1 MLEGFDPNQ
10 IQDIEGARQAIVM
23 LLNLVEDIESE
34 NQKLREQ
41 NQRLR
46 DEINRLKG
54 EQGKPNIK
62 PNKKKKKNN
71 NESASTDYSSE
82 EERHQSKKWHK
93 QSKKEKIKT
102 DREQV
107 LEVDPETLPEDA
119 EFKGYE
125 DVVVQDI
132 KIETDNV
139 LFRKE
144 KYYSPSQHKVYIAD
158 LPVGYKGQFGPGIK
172 SWVVVMYFA
181 MNVTEP
187 KILTFLE
194 TVGVY
199 ISTGQISNILH
210 GEVGSLHTE
219 KEEIYEA
226 GLRSTP
232 WQQIDDTAAR
242 VNGQNQYTHVVCNPF
257 YTVYFTT
264 PHKDRLTVLQVLWGG
279 RPLMFCL
286 NDLAFA
292 YLESYSFSK
301 VKRKK
306 LTRLQREQMFTQI
319 KFEALLEE
327 HLPELG
333 PRQFKQVLEAAAIAA
348 YHTQDEF
355 PIVDLLLSDDARQF
369 KRIVES
375 LALCWIHDGRHY
387 KKLMPSVEYH
397 RRLLDEFLT
406 KYWAFYHELQAYRLN
421 PTTAERERLDAE
433 FDELFS
439 TATNYRD
446 LDDRIAKTKA
456 KKEELLQVLEHPEI
470 PLHNNASELGARK
483 QKPKLNISFGPRT
496 DAGAKIW
503 DTGLT
508 IVATSRKLGV
518 NVLDYFRDRISGVN
532 QMPSLASLIEQRS
545 ADGLLGLSWQNE
557 PP

>member
-1 MLEGFDPNQ
+1 MLAGFDPHQ
-10 IQDIEGARQAIVM
+10 IQDIAGARQAIVM
-23 LLNLVEDIESE
+23 LLNLVEDIKSE

-46 DEINRLKG
+46 DEIKRLKG
-54 EQGKPNIK
+54 EPGKPNIK
-62 PNKKKKKNN
+62 PNKKKKNK
-71 NESASTDYSSE
+71 STSTDYSSE
-82 EERHQSKKWHK
+82 KERHRPPQRRK
-93 QSKKEKIKT
+93 QSKTEKIET

-107 LEVDPETLPEDA
+107 LQVDPETLPEDA

-132 KIETDNV
+132 KIETDNI

-144 KYYSPSQHKVYIAD
+144 KYYSPSQHKVYIAE
-158 LPVGYKGQFGPGIK
+158 LPGGYKGQFGPGIK

-194 TVGVY
+194 TVGIY
-199 ISTGQISNILH
+199 ISTGQISHILH
-210 GEVGSLHTE
+210 GEVGRLHTE
-219 KEEIYEA
+219 KEEIYQA
-226 GLRSTP
+226 GLCSTP

-257 YTVYFTT
+257 YTAYFTK
-264 PHKDRLTVLQVLWGG
+264 PHKDRLTVLQVLWGD
-279 RPLMFCL
+279 RPLVFCL
-286 NDLAFA
+286 NDLAWA
-292 YLESYSFSK
+292 YLESSSFSK

-306 LTRLQREQMFTQI
+306 LARLAREQMYPQTE
-319 KFEALLEE
+319 FEALLKDR
-327 HLPELG
+327 LPELG
-333 PRQFKQVLEAAAIAA
+333 PQQFKQVLEAAAIAA

-355 PIVDLLLSDDARQF
+355 PIVDLLLADDARQF
-369 KRIVES
+369 KRIAES
-375 LALCWIHDGRHY
+375 LALCWIHAGRHY
-387 KKLMPSVEYH
+387 KKLMPAVEYH
-397 RRLLDEFLT
+397 RQLLDDFLT
-406 KYWAFYHELQAYRLN
+406 KFWVFYHELQAYRLD
-421 PTTAERERLDAE
+421 PTEAGREHLDTE

-439 TATNYRD
+439 TVTNYQD

-456 KKEELLQVLEHPEI
+456 KKKELLQVLEHPEI
-470 PLHNNASELGARK
+470 PLHNNDSELGARR

-496 DAGAKIW
+496 DAGAQIW

-508 IVATSRKLGV
+508 IVATARKLDV
-518 NVLDYFRDRISGVN
+518 NVLDYFRDRISRVN
-532 QMPSLASLIEQRS
+532 QMPSLASLIEQKAAVS
-545 ADGLLGLSWQNE
+545 HLDMSWQNE

>member
-10 IQDIEGARQAIVM
+10 IRDVEGACQAIVM
-23 LLNLVEDIESE
+23 LLNLVEELKLE

-41 NQRLR
+41 KQRLR
-46 DEINRLKG
+46 DENNRLKG

-62 PNKKKKKNN
+62 PNRKKK
-71 NESASTDYSSE
+71 SGSSSTDYSSE
-82 EERHQSKKWHK
+82 KERHRRRKRCK
-93 QSKKEKIKT
+93 QSKKEKVKI

-107 LEVDPETLPEDA
+107 LTVDTETLPEDA
-119 EFKGYE
+119 KFKGYE
-125 DVVVQDI
+125 DVVVQDL
-132 KIETDNV
+132 KIETDNI

-144 KYYSPSQHKVYIAD
+144 KYHSSSQHKVYIAD
-158 LPVGYKGQFGPGIK
+158 LPVGYEGQFGPGIK

-187 KILTFLE
+187 KIITFLE
-194 TVGVY
+194 TVGIY
-199 ISTGQISNILH
+199 ISTGQISEILH
-210 GEVGSLHTE
+210 KQVKGLHTE
-219 KEEIYEA
+219 KKEIYEA

-257 YTVYFTT
+257 YTAYFTQA
-264 PHKDRLTVLQVLWGG
+264 HKDRLTVLQVLWGN

-292 YLESYSFSK
+292 YLESYSFSQA
-301 VKRKK
+301 KRKV
-306 LTRLQREQMFTQI
+306 LIQLPQEQMFTQAE
-319 KFEALLEE
+319 FEALLED
-327 HLPELG
+327 HLPKLG
-333 PRQFKQVLEAAAIAA
+333 PGQSKRVLEATAIAA

-355 PIVDLLLSDDARQF
+355 PIVRLLLCDDARQF
-369 KRIVES
+369 KRIAES

-387 KKLMPSVEYH
+387 KKLMPAVDYH
-397 RRLLDEFLT
+397 RQLLDKFLT
-406 KYWAFYHELQAYRLN
+406 RFWAFYHELHAYRLD
-421 PTTAERERLDAE
+421 PTEAEREHLDAE
-433 FDELFS
+433 FDKLFS
-439 TATNYRD
+439 TVTKYQD
-446 LDDRIAKTKA
+446 LDERIAKTKA
-456 KKEELLQVLEHPEI
+456 KKEELLQVLDHPEI
-470 PLHNNASELGARK
+470 PLHNNDSELGARK

-508 IVATSRKLGV
+508 IVTTARKLGV
-518 NVLDYFRDRISGVN
+518 NVFDYFRDRISKVN
-532 QMPSLASLIEQRS
+532 QMPSLSSLIEQKAANS
-545 ADGLLGLSWQNE
+545 HLNTSWQNE

>member
-1 MLEGFDPNQ
+1 MLEDFDPNQ
-10 IQDIEGARQAIVM
+10 IQDDEGARRAIVM
-23 LLNLVEDIESE
+23 LLNLVEELKSE
-34 NQKLREQ
+34 NQELREQ

-62 PNKKKKKNN
+62 ANKKKK
-71 NESASTDYSSE
+71 SGSSSTDYSSE
-82 EERHQSKKWHK
+82 KERHRPKKRRK
-93 QSKKEKIKT
+93 QSKKEKIEI

-107 LEVDPETLPEDA
+107 LKVDTETLPEDA
-119 EFKGYE
+119 RFKGYE

-144 KYYSPSQHKVYIAD
+144 KYHSASQHKVYIAD
-158 LPVGYKGQFGPGIK
+158 LPVGYEGQFGPGIK
-172 SWVVVMYFA
+172 SWIVVMYFA

-187 KILTFLE
+187 KIITFLE
-194 TVGVY
+194 TVGIY
-199 ISTGQISNILH
+199 ISTGQISEILH
-210 GEVGSLHTE
+210 GQVGGLHTE

-257 YTVYFTT
+257 YTAYFTK
-264 PHKDRLTVLQVLWGG
+264 PHKDRLTVLQVLWGD

-301 VKRKK
+301 VKRNK
-306 LTRLQREQMFTQI
+306 LAQLPREQMFI
-319 KFEALLEE
+319 RAEFEALLEDR
-327 HLPELG
+327 LPELG

-355 PIVDLLLSDDARQF
+355 PIVDLLLADDARQF
-369 KRIVES
+369 KQIVES

-406 KYWAFYHELQAYRLN
+406 KFWSFYHELHAYRLD
-421 PTTAERERLDAE
+421 PTEAERERLDAK

-439 TATNYRD
+439 TVTNYQN
-446 LDDRIAKTKA
+446 LDARIAKTKA

-470 PLHNNASELGARK
+470 PLHNNDSELGARK

-496 DAGAKIW
+496 DAGVKIW

-508 IVATSRKLGV
+508 IVATARKLGV
-518 NVLDYFRDRISGVN
+518 NVLDYFRDRISKVN
-532 QMPSLASLIEQRS
+532 QMPSLSSSIEQRA
-545 ADGLLGLSWQNE
+545 ADSHLDLSWQSE

>member
-10 IQDIEGARQAIVM
+10 IQDDEGARRAIVM
-23 LLNLVEDIESE
+23 LLNLVEELKTE

-62 PNKKKKKNN
+62 ANKKN
-71 NESASTDYSSE
+71 SGSSSTDYSSE
-82 EERHQSKKWHK
+82 KERHRPKKRRK
-93 QSKKEKIKT
+93 QSKKEKIEI

-107 LEVDPETLPEDA
+107 LKVDPNTLPEDA
-119 EFKGYE
+119 KFKGYE

-132 KIETDNV
+132 KIKTDNV

-144 KYYSPSQHKVYIAD
+144 KYHSASQHKVYIAD
-158 LPVGYKGQFGPGIK
+158 LPVGYEGQFGPGIK
-172 SWVVVMYFA
+172 SWIVVMYFA

-187 KILTFLE
+187 KIITFLE
-194 TVGVY
+194 TVGIY
-199 ISTGQISNILH
+199 ISTGQISEILH
-210 GEVGSLHTE
+210 SEVGDLHTE
-219 KEEIYEA
+219 KDEIYEA

-257 YTVYFTT
+257 YTAYFTK
-264 PHKDRLTVLQVLWGG
+264 PHKDRLTVLQVLWGD

-286 NDLAFA
+286 NDLAYA
-292 YLESYSFSK
+292 YLASYSFSK
-301 VKRKK
+301 VKRNK
-306 LTRLQREQMFTQI
+306 LAQLPREQMFI
-319 KFEALLEE
+319 RAEFEALLKER
-327 HLPELG
+327 LPELG

-355 PIVDLLLSDDARQF
+355 PIVDLLLADDAGQF
-369 KRIVES
+369 KQIVES

-406 KYWAFYHELQAYRLN
+406 KFWSFYHKLHAYRLN
-421 PTTAERERLDAE
+421 PIEDERERLDTE
-433 FDELFS
+433 FDKLFS
-439 TATNYRD
+439 TVSNYHD

-470 PLHNNASELGARK
+470 PLHNNDSELGARK

-496 DAGAKIW
+496 DAGVKIW

-508 IVATSRKLGV
+508 IVATARKLGV
-518 NVLDYFRDRISGVN
+518 NVLDYFRDRISRVN
-532 QMPSLASLIEQRS
+532 QMPSLSSLIEQRALDS
-545 ADGLLGLSWQNE
+545 PLDLSWQSE

>member
-10 IQDIEGARQAIVM
+10 IRDVEGARQAIVM
-23 LLNLVEDIESE
+23 LLNLVEELKSE

-41 NQRLR
+41 KQRLR

-62 PNKKKKKNN
+62 PNRKKK
-71 NESASTDYSSE
+71 SGYSSTDYSSE
-82 EERHQSKKWHK
+82 KERHRPKKRRK
-93 QSKKEKIKT
+93 QSKKEKIEI

-107 LEVDPETLPEDA
+107 LKVDPETLPEDA
-119 EFKGYE
+119 KFKGYE
-125 DVVVQDI
+125 DVVVQDL

-144 KYYSPSQHKVYIAD
+144 KYHSASQHKVYIAD

-187 KILTFLE
+187 KISTFLE
-194 TVGVY
+194 TVGIY
-199 ISTGQISNILH
+199 ISTGQISEILH
-210 GEVGSLHTE
+210 GEVGRLHTE

-257 YTVYFTT
+257 YTVYLTK
-264 PHKDRLTVLQVLWGG
+264 PHKDRLTVLQVLWGD

-301 VKRKK
+301 AKRKI
-306 LTRLQREQMFTQI
+306 LVQLPQEQMFSQTE
-319 KFEALLEE
+319 FEALLEE

-333 PRQFKQVLEAAAIAA
+333 PRQSKQVLEAAAIAA

-355 PIVDLLLSDDARQF
+355 PIVRLLLCDDARQF

-387 KKLMPSVEYH
+387 KKLMPAVEYH
-397 RRLLDEFLT
+397 RRLLNEFLT
-406 KYWAFYHELQAYRLN
+406 KFWAFYHELHAYRLD
-421 PTTAERERLDAE
+421 PTAVERERLDAK

-439 TATNYRD
+439 TVTNYRD

-470 PLHNNASELGARK
+470 PLHNNDSELGARK
-483 QKPKLNISFGPRT
+483 QKPKLNVSFGPRT

-508 IVATSRKLGV
+508 IVATARKLGV
-518 NVLDYFRDRISGVN
+518 NVLDYFRDRISKVN
-532 QMPSLASLIEQRS
+532 QMPSLSSLIEQRS
-545 ADGLLGLSWQNE
+545 ADSHLDLSWQNE

>member
-10 IQDIEGARQAIVM
+10 IQDDEGARRAIVM
-23 LLNLVEDIESE
+23 LLNLVEELKSE

-62 PNKKKKKNN
+62 ANKKKNG
-71 NESASTDYSSE
+71 SSSTDYSSE
-82 EERHQSKKWHK
+82 KERHRPKKRRK
-93 QSKKEKIKT
+93 QSKKEKIEI

-107 LEVDPETLPEDA
+107 LRVDPETLPEDA
-119 EFKGYE
+119 KFKGYE

-144 KYYSPSQHKVYIAD
+144 KYHSASQHKVYIAN
-158 LPVGYKGQFGPGIK
+158 LPVGYEGQFGPGIK
-172 SWVVVMYFA
+172 SWIVVMYFA

-187 KILTFLE
+187 KIITFLE
-194 TVGVY
+194 TVGIY
-199 ISTGQISNILH
+199 ISTGQISEILH
-210 GEVGSLHTE
+210 GEVGGLHTE
-219 KEEIYEA
+219 KEEIYKA

-232 WQQIDDTAAR
+232 WQQIDDTATR

-257 YTVYFTT
+257 YTAYFTK
-264 PHKDRLTVLQVLWGG
+264 PHKDRLTVLQVLWGD

-286 NDLAFA
+286 NDLAYA

-301 VKRKK
+301 VKRNK
-306 LTRLQREQMFTQI
+306 LAQLPREQMFI
-319 KFEALLEE
+319 RAEFEALLEE
-327 HLPELG
+327 RLPELG
-333 PRQFKQVLEAAAIAA
+333 VRQFKQVLEAAAIAA

-355 PIVDLLLSDDARQF
+355 PIVDLLLADDAGQF
-369 KRIVES
+369 KQIVES

-387 KKLMPSVEYH
+387 KKLMPSIEYH

-406 KYWAFYHELQAYRLN
+406 KFWSFYHELHAYRLN
-421 PTTAERERLDAE
+421 PTKDERERLDTE

-439 TATNYRD
+439 TVTNYHD

-456 KKEELLQVLEHPEI
+456 KKVELLQVLEHPEI
-470 PLHNNASELGARK
+470 PLHNNDSELGARK

-496 DAGAKIW
+496 DAGVKIW

-508 IVATSRKLGV
+508 IVATARKLGV
-518 NVLDYFRDRISGVN
+518 NVLDYFRDRISRVN
-532 QMPSLASLIEQRS
+532 QMPSLSSLIEQRA
-545 ADGLLGLSWQNE
+545 ADSHLDLSWQNE

>member
-1 MLEGFDPNQ
+1 MLAGFDPNQ

-23 LLNLVEDIESE
+23 LLNLVEDIKSE
-34 NQKLREQ
+34 NQNLREQ

-54 EQGKPNIK
+54 EQGKPDIK
-62 PNKKKKKNN
+62 PNKKKK
-71 NESASTDYSSE
+71 NESTSTDYSSE
-82 EERHQSKKWHK
+82 KERHRPKKRRK
-93 QSKKEKIKT
+93 QSKTEKIET

-132 KIETDNV
+132 KIETDNI

-194 TVGVY
+194 TVGIY

-210 GEVGSLHTE
+210 GQVGRLHTE
-219 KEEIYEA
+219 KEEIYKA
-226 GLRSTP
+226 GLHSTP

-257 YTVYFTT
+257 YTAYFTK
-264 PHKDRLTVLQVLWGG
+264 PHKDRLTVLQVLWGDH
-279 RPLMFCL
+279 PLMFCL
-286 NDLAFA
+286 NDLAFV

-306 LTRLQREQMFTQI
+306 LARLPREQMCTQGE
-319 KFEALLEE
+319 FEALLEDR
-327 HLPELG
+327 LPELG
-333 PRQFKQVLEAAAIAA
+333 PQQFKQVLEAAAIAA

-355 PIVDLLLSDDARQF
+355 PIVDLLLADDAGQF
-369 KRIVES
+369 KRIAES
-375 LALCWIHDGRHY
+375 LALCWIHDGRHSPA
-387 KKLMPSVEYH
+387 L
-397 RRLLDEFLT
+397 R
-406 KYWAFYHELQAYRLN
+406 AA
-421 PTTAERERLDAE
+421 
-433 FDELFS
+433 
-439 TATNYRD
+439 
-446 LDDRIAKTKA
+446 
-456 KKEELLQVLEHPEI
+456 QVI
-470 PLHNNASELGARK
+470 RN
-483 QKPKLNISFGPRT
+483 
-496 DAGAKIW
+496 
-503 DTGLT
+503 
-508 IVATSRKLGV
+508 
-518 NVLDYFRDRISGVN
+518 
-532 QMPSLASLIEQRS
+532 
-545 ADGLLGLSWQNE
+545 
-557 PP
+557 

>member
-1 MLEGFDPNQ
+1 MLAGFDPHQ
-10 IQDIEGARQAIVM
+10 IQDIAGARQAIVM
-23 LLNLVEDIESE
+23 LLNLVEDIKSE

-62 PNKKKKKNN
+62 PNKKKKNK
-71 NESASTDYSSE
+71 STSTDYSSE
-82 EERHQSKKWHK
+82 KERHRPPKRHK
-93 QSKKEKIKT
+93 QSKTEKIET

-107 LEVDPETLPEDA
+107 LQVDPETLPEDA

-132 KIETDNV
+132 KIETDNI

-144 KYYSPSQHKVYIAD
+144 KYYSPSQHKVYLAA
-158 LPVGYKGQFGPGIK
+158 LPEGYQGQFGPGIK
-172 SWVVVMYFA
+172 SWIVVLYFA
-181 MNVTEP
+181 LNVTEP

-194 TVGVY
+194 TVGIY
-199 ISTGQISNILH
+199 ISTGQISHILH
-210 GEVGSLHTE
+210 GEVGRLHTE
-219 KEEIYEA
+219 KEEIYQA

-257 YTVYFTT
+257 YTAYFTK
-264 PHKDRLTVLQVLWGG
+264 PHKDRLSVLQVLWGD
-279 RPLMFCL
+279 RPLVFCL

-306 LTRLQREQMFTQI
+306 LARLAREQMYTQTE
-319 KFEALLEE
+319 FEALLKE

-333 PRQFKQVLEAAAIAA
+333 PQQFKQVLEAAAIAA

-355 PIVDLLLSDDARQF
+355 PIVDLLLADDAGQF

-387 KKLMPSVEYH
+387 KKLLPSVEYH
-397 RRLLDEFLT
+397 RQLLDDFLT
-406 KYWAFYHELQAYRLN
+406 KFWGFYHELQAYRLD
-421 PTTAERERLDAE
+421 PTEDERERLDTE

-439 TATNYRD
+439 TVTNYQD

-456 KKEELLQVLEHPEI
+456 KKSGLLQVLKHPEI
-470 PLHNNASELGARK
+470 PLHNNDSELGARR
-483 QKPKLNISFGPRT
+483 QKPKLNISFGPHT

-508 IVATSRKLGV
+508 IVATARKLGV
-518 NVLDYFRDRISGVN
+518 NVLDYFRDRISRVN
-532 QMPSLASLIEQRS
+532 QLPSLSSLIEQKTAVSHLDR
-545 ADGLLGLSWQNE
+545 SWQNK